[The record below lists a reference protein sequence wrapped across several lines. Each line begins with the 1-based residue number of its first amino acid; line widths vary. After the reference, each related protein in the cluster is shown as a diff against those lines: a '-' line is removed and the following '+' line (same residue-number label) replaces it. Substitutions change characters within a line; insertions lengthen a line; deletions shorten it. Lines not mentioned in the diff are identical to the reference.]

1 MFVHTRSRPG
11 RAHPRRGIARQ
22 GVALLATT
30 ILALTAAL
38 TGATP
43 AQAAVPDRWGFAYLQ
58 TATPAPGTIL
68 DTTRQ
73 WGGWMTSMPGVW
85 ATVDQIGV
93 GRYRVYFPGTASRNG
108 VAHVTAVD
116 NAPRWCQ
123 VFQTYPSG
131 SNQIVEVQCYR
142 PGGAPDNARF
152 VVDYTSAS
160 GVLPPGSDAF
170 GYVKA
175 NPVGA
180 LMSSYNSAGAG
191 NTVAQLGTGIYE
203 VRLNGLGT
211 ALLDG
216 NLQATAEHPNL
227 PRRCKIARWGSSGGT
242 ILAYVFCF
250 DAAGAMADSLFH
262 LTYHRQRPIFG
273 AVGPPK
279 HFAYLWTPALG
290 GATDFNSAGGVNTIF
305 GSGLGMYLVTHTL
318 VGYRM
323 TTVQVTAFG
332 PRPDYCNLQ
341 EPWIVSGTTVYI
353 RNVVCFNAAG
363 AQAPNDFFLTY
374 SSNI

>member
-1 MFVHTRSRPG
+1 MSVLTRSGTG
-11 RAHPRRGIARQ
+11 RAHPRRSILAR
-22 GVALLATT
+22 GVAVLATAV
-30 ILALTAAL
+30 LAAGAAL
-38 TGATP
+38 AGAAP

-58 TATPAPGTIL
+58 TPTPAPGTIL

-73 WGGWMTSMPGVW
+73 WGGWKAGAPALW
-85 ATVDQIGV
+85 ATVNQIGV
-93 GRYRVYFPGTASRNG
+93 GRYRVNFPNTASRNG

-131 SNQIVEVQCYR
+131 SSQMVEVQCYR

-160 GVLPPGSDAF
+160 GVLPPGPAF

-191 NTVAQLGTGIYE
+191 NVVTHLGPGFYE
-203 VRLNGLGT
+203 VKLNGLGN

-216 NLQATAEHPNL
+216 NLQATAEHPNS
-227 PRRCKIARWGSSGGT
+227 PRRCKIARWTSTGGT

-250 DAAGAMADSLFH
+250 DPAGAMADSFFN

-273 AVGPPK
+273 AVPPRY
-279 HFAYLWTPALG
+279 FAYLWSPALG
-290 GATDFNSAGGVNTIF
+290 GGTDFNSAGGVNTIMV
-305 GSGLGMYLVTHTL
+305 SGVGQYMATLPL

-332 PRPDYCNLQ
+332 TTPDYCNLQ
-341 EPWIVSGTTVYI
+341 APWLVSGTTVFV
-353 RNVVCFNAAG
+353 RNVICFNAAG
-363 AQAPNDFFLTY
+363 AQTPNDFFLTY